1 MPYGLILS
9 CLGVAV
15 GGALGSALRRWIG
28 ADVREKLPMICGM
41 TAICSGILSVI
52 RADQMP
58 VVTLAV
64 VLGGWLGVALHLER
78 RVRAGFGLVL
88 RRLALPD
95 SFDMEEYITLVAVFC
110 CSGFGLYGV
119 MLESFAGEHGQMLS
133 KAMLDFIMA
142 LIFGDSM
149 GVSVSIIALPQT
161 LIFTAFFFLA
171 KLLMPVM
178 SDAMLLNFIACGGLL
193 TIAAGMR
200 MAKIRAYPLIDLLP
214 ALVLVLPFTGIW
226 QAMAG

>member
-58 VVTLAV
+58 VVMLAV

-78 RVRAGFGLVL
+78 RVRSGFGLVL

-95 SFDMEEYITLVAVFC
+95 SFDMEIHHAGGSVLLQRLRAVRRD
-110 CSGFGLYGV
+110 
-119 MLESFAGEHGQMLS
+119 AGEL
-133 KAMLDFIMA
+133 
-142 LIFGDSM
+142 
-149 GVSVSIIALPQT
+149 
-161 LIFTAFFFLA
+161 
-171 KLLMPVM
+171 
-178 SDAMLLNFIACGGLL
+178 CG
-193 TIAAGMR
+193 
-200 MAKIRAYPLIDLLP
+200 
-214 ALVLVLPFTGIW
+214 
-226 QAMAG
+226 